1 MAKTRV
7 LDDSEIR
14 VRGIEALNKALGP
27 AAALRFLSLVHR
39 QPTDYVEISR
49 RLYEGQT
56 VEDIFAKPKS
66 NGRNSILE
74 NNAESQKYH
83 QLHGRTA

>member
-14 VRGIEALNKALGP
+14 VRGIEALNKTLGP

-56 VEDIFAKPKS
+56 VEDIFARAK
-66 NGRNSILE
+66 E
-74 NNAESQKYH
+74 QWQE
-83 QLHGRTA
+83 